1 MDEKTREKMV
11 SALENA
17 ILAAGAKD
25 YEAGMAQASKL
36 IAFLHNNVQMMQTK
50 DAFRKTLDSCSEV
63 SKSEEKIALMGLT
76 MMPHLLRIGLKMA
89 AKKAENTLPAL
100 PGGRPRAISAT
111 EAREI
116 LRFISGLHEKG
127 TSFKAAKERASRRYG
142 ISLRTIERLWSK
154 RIAIDEDKPT
164 IEDVLDLISS

>member
-1 MDEKTREKMV
+1 MV

-36 IAFLHNNVQMMQTK
+36 IAFLHNSVQMMQTK

-76 MMPHLLRIGLKMA
+76 MMPICSGSVSRWRRKRP
-89 AKKAENTLPAL
+89 KTLFRHYLADAHARSL
-100 PGGRPRAISAT
+100 PPKPERFLDSYQVCMKREPVSKPPRNARQGDTVLACGQSSA
-111 EAREI
+111 
-116 LRFISGLHEKG
+116 SGPSE
-127 TSFKAAKERASRRYG
+127 
-142 ISLRTIERLWSK
+142 
-154 RIAIDEDKPT
+154 
-164 IEDVLDLISS
+164 